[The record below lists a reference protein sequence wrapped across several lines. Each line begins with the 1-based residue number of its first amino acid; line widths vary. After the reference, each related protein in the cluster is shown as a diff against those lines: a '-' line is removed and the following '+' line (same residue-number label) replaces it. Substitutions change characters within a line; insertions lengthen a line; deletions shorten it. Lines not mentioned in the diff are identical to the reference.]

1 MLPIH
6 RAPHFRREGDKAL
19 LASLLRGFP
28 KSRLFPASLLLLA
41 LAALLW
47 PARQLRS
54 DNFVFY
60 FPTSRTLLPFET
72 IEGTKYLPILPILNA
87 VGKVGGLQEKKNSL
101 RIWFGTVQVELR
113 PNETK
118 VRLDKGSVNLAQ
130 PVRVLNGQ
138 WMVPVDFLTIVLPRL
153 THQTVE
159 YQEGTNR
166 IFIGDVKPSSFT
178 VRLDPLANG
187 VRLTVQ
193 FTDKI
198 TVRTTSSNGKWV
210 LFLGDHPIEPME
222 TAYHFQNPYVND
234 LEFDDQDGVAK
245 LVLSPTSTGLN
256 FYPVQAEGGK
266 ILLAD
271 VLKPPPVAVPGPPP
285 AATPSPAAVV
295 TPSAAPASPVAESP
309 AVPPGPP
316 LPVVVLDAGHGGAET
331 GGRSRD
337 GVLEKDLVAQYV
349 ARVRLALLGT
359 NKYRIVLTR
368 TGDVNTSIEQRT
380 LAANLAGTHYFLSF
394 HAGDLGTA
402 ARRITVFSFQ
412 PPTSPVLS
420 PAPPPSAFVP
430 WAQAQEAHLDQSRQ
444 LALALQQ
451 RLALLSGVQVD
462 LPAAAP
468 VRALRSV
475 DAAAVAIE
483 LGRLATDTDATALTE
498 PAFQQQVAAS
508 VVQALA
514 TLEKGGT

>member
-6 RAPHFRREGDKAL
+6 RAPHSRRKDDKAL
-19 LASLLRGFP
+19 LASLRRGLP
-28 KSRLFPASLLLLA
+28 KSRPFLVSLLLLA
-41 LAALLW
+41 LAALFW

-60 FPTSRTLLPFET
+60 LPSTRALLPSET
-72 IEGTKYLPILPILNA
+72 IEGIKYLPILPILNT

-113 PNETK
+113 PGETR
-118 VRLDKGSVNLAQ
+118 VRLEKNIINLAQ
-130 PVRVLNGQ
+130 PVRVSNGQ
-138 WMVPVDFLTIVLPRL
+138 WMVPVDFLISVLPRL

-178 VRLDPLANG
+178 VRMDPLPNG

-193 FTDKI
+193 FTDKV
-198 TVRTTSSNGKWV
+198 TVRTASSNGKWV
-210 LFLGDHPIEPME
+210 LFLGDRPIEPLE
-222 TAYHFQNPYVND
+222 NAYHFQNPYVNS
-234 LEFDDQDGVAK
+234 LEFDDQDGVTK
-245 LVLSPTSTGLN
+245 LILSPTSAGLN

-266 ILLAD
+266 VLLAD
-271 VLKPPPVAVPGPPP
+271 VLKPPPAAAQGPPP
-285 AATPSPAAVV
+285 QAARSPAAPE
-295 TPSAAPASPVAESP
+295 TASTSPASPITELP
-309 AVPPGPP
+309 AAPPGPP
-316 LPVVVLDAGHGGAET
+316 LPVVVLDAGHGGTET

-337 GVLEKDLVAQYV
+337 GLLEKDLVAQYV
-349 ARVRLALLGT
+349 ARVRLALLAT

-368 TGDVNTSIEQRT
+368 TGDVATSLEQRA
-380 LAANLAGTHYFLSF
+380 LAANLAGAHYFLSF

-402 ARRITVFSFQ
+402 SRRITVFSFQ
-412 PPTSPVLS
+412 SPTPPVPS
-420 PAPPPSAFVP
+420 PAPPPSALVP
-430 WAQAQEAHLDQSRQ
+430 WAQVQEAHLEQSRQ

-451 RLALLSGVQVD
+451 SLSLLNGVEVD
-462 LPAAAP
+462 LPATAP

-475 DAAAVAIE
+475 DAPAVAIE
-483 LGRLATDTDATALTE
+483 LGRLAADTDSTALTD

-508 VVQALA
+508 VVHALA
-514 TLEKGGT
+514 SLEKGGT